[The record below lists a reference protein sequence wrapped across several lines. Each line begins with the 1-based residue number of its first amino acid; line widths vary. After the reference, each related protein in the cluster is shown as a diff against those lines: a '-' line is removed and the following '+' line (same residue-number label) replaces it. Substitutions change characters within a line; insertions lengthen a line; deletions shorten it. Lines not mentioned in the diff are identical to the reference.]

1 MSLRGKHAV
10 VTGAGRGI
18 GACIAARL
26 AASGCR
32 VTLMGRNMEFLQ
44 RTAATL
50 PGALA
55 VQCDVTSEEAVVS
68 AFAMAVDHQGA
79 VEILVNNAGA
89 SKSAPFHKTNKLEL
103 QQMLDVNL
111 LGPFFCTQQVI
122 KPMVKQ
128 RYGRIINIASTAA
141 LKGYAY
147 VCAYGAAKH
156 GVLGLT
162 RCLAQEVAEQ
172 GVTVNAVCPGFTE
185 TDMLRDSI
193 ENITHTTG
201 RSAAEGR
208 AYLTSLNPQ
217 KRMIQPAEVASVVAW
232 LCEPDSASIT
242 GQAIAVAGGEIM

>member
-26 AASGCR
+26 AAAGCR
-32 VTLMGRNMEFLQ
+32 VTLMGRNKALLQ
-44 RTAATL
+44 CSAATL

-68 AFAMAVDHQGA
+68 AFAIAVDHQG
-79 VEILVNNAGA
+79 VVDILVNNAGA
-89 SKSAPFHKTNKLEL
+89 AKSAPFHKTRKADL
-103 QQMLDVNL
+103 QHMLDVNL
-111 LGPFFCTQQVI
+111 LGPFLCTQQVI

-128 RYGRIINIASTAA
+128 GYGRIINIASTAA

-147 VCAYGAAKH
+147 VSAYAAAKH

-162 RCLAQEVAEQ
+162 RCLALEVAEH
-172 GVTVNAVCPGFTE
+172 GVTVNAVCPGYTE
-185 TDMLRDSI
+185 TDMLRESI
-193 ENITHTTG
+193 ENITQQTR
-201 RSAAEGR
+201 RSAEEAREDLARG
-208 AYLTSLNPQ
+208 NPQ

-232 LCEPDSASIT
+232 LCEADSASIT